1 MTNEKPSALNGS
13 KHREGRP
20 TARGKWSKQDQFGDG
35 QQSRSVSVQV
45 SAVGNVKR
53 ILLHHNNWGGKK
65 KTGQCS
71 GGAAVQACSGSC
83 FVKHNFLVH
92 DWIIFFQAEEKRI
105 WYVFLR
111 IYLMTA
117 RLLNFS
123 QKSSHKYLILIAI
136 SASLFPRAWFIDKI
150 LCTSL
155 QIKQRL
161 RIWKRQSYW
170 VLL

>member
-1 MTNEKPSALNGS
+1 MAQSTGKGDQQQGGNGANRISLGMDSRAGLWVS
-13 KHREGRP
+13 KCQLLEM
-20 TARGKWSKQDQFGDG
+20 SKEYCYT
-35 QQSRSVSVQV
+35 
-45 SAVGNVKR
+45 
-53 ILLHHNNWGGKK
+53 ITIGGEK

-111 IYLMTA
+111 IYLMTV